1 MSDNTVVVKLSGKAL
16 GATNELSALFKA
28 ACGQKL
34 VIVHGGGVE
43 VDALFKDLNLEV
55 IKKDGLRVSP
65 QEQMPYICAALAGM
79 CNKSLQALA
88 IKSGLNALGILA
100 SDGKSIKVEQ
110 LSKDLGMVGKVEPN
124 DAKYLQML
132 LDNGYTPVIASLAMD
147 DEGKLYN
154 VNADDAALA
163 IARVL
168 KAPLYYISDVPGV
181 LDKNGN
187 LIPELNESLVNTLIA
202 DGTISGGMTV
212 KVKSALQATVQ
223 IQRPVYIASYKDKD
237 LVQNLLS
244 RQRLGTVFNVQ

>member
-1 MSDNTVVVKLSGKAL
+1 
-16 GATNELSALFKA
+16 
-28 ACGQKL
+28 
-34 VIVHGGGVE
+34 
-43 VDALFKDLNLEV
+43 
-55 IKKDGLRVSP
+55 
-65 QEQMPYICAALAGM
+65 
-79 CNKSLQALA
+79 
-88 IKSGLNALGILA
+88 
-100 SDGKSIKVEQ
+100 
-110 LSKDLGMVGKVEPN
+110 
-124 DAKYLQML
+124 
-132 LDNGYTPVIASLAMD
+132 MD

-187 LIPELNESLVNTLIA
+187 LIPELNESLVNALIA